1 MKKKAF
7 TIIELIISITITII
21 IIWWIMVFISS
32 LSSEIEY
39 STKKTNIITEISDI
53 ENKIDEIKSKYTSW
67 IILIDNESWTGSD
80 VLLFRKNIWDDI
92 QDWYILAQID
102 FNNKVIDWSWN
113 VDNIWKKVL
122 GFRKI
127 SETELI
133 TIDSNPLEIYNYTF
147 HLDNIFKNIT
157 LKDFQVSFYNSG
169 DIWEIE
175 LYINTDY
182 RYNNSSLKY
191 SEITNENIEKFIFN
205 F

>member
-21 IIWWIMVFISS
+21 IIWWIMVVISS

-53 ENKIDEIKSKYTSW
+53 ENKIDEIKSKDTSW